1 MATDPIEET
10 PMGAVPIAPS
20 SVPIYIMGKRYEVPE
35 SLTIMKAIEY
45 AGYKLIRGCGCRGG
59 FCGACATVYRVE
71 GDPRLHYALACQEV
85 VRPGMHLVQIPFFP
99 AERAAYRLEE
109 LQATPSALFRTY
121 PKLLQCLGCGACTKV
136 CPQDLDVRE
145 YMAEA
150 MKGNIAAVARA
161 SFDCIMCGLCATRCP
176 TEQAQYRIAILCQ
189 RLYGKY
195 LVPTSQHLEDRVR
208 EIWEG
213 KYNEALRGLRNL
225 SLEQLQ
231 SCYQARE
238 IEE

>member
-1 MATDPIEET
+1 
-10 PMGAVPIAPS
+10 
-20 SVPIYIMGKRYEVPE
+20 MGKRYDVPE

-59 FCGACATVYRVE
+59 FCGACATVYRVD

-85 VRPGMHLVQIPFFP
+85 VQPGMYLVQIPFFP
-99 AERAAYRLEE
+99 AARAAYKLDEME
-109 LQATPSALFRTY
+109 AIPSALFRTY

-136 CPQDLDVRE
+136 CPQGLDVKG

-150 MKGNIAAVARA
+150 MKGNIAAVAQS
-161 SFDCIMCGLCATRCP
+161 SFDCIMCGLCAARCP

-195 LVPTSQHLEDRVR
+195 LSGTSQHLHERVR
-208 EIWEG
+208 EIEEG
-213 KYNEALRGLRNL
+213 QFEGAFKELRGL
-225 SLEQLQ
+225 STQQLRTR
-231 SCYQARE
+231 YEARE

>member
-1 MATDPIEET
+1 VTTKATDKSLI
-10 PMGAVPIAPS
+10 
-20 SVPIYIMGKRYEVPE
+20 PIYIMGKRYEIPE

-71 GDPRLHYALACQEV
+71 GDPRLHFALACQEV
-85 VRPGMHLVQIPFFP
+85 AQPGMHLVQIPFFP
-99 AERAAYRLEE
+99 AERAAYKLED
-109 LQATPSALFRTY
+109 LDATPSALFRTY

-136 CPQDLDVRE
+136 CPQELDVKN
-145 YMAEA
+145 YMALA
-150 MKGNIAAVARA
+150 MKGDIAAVARA
-161 SFDCIMCGLCATRCP
+161 SFDCINCGLCAARCP

-195 LVPTSQHLEDRVR
+195 IARSSEHLRERVQEIQEHKYDQEVR
-208 EIWEG
+208 EL
-213 KYNEALRGLRNL
+213 KALDIEELRAR
-225 SLEQLQ
+225 
-231 SCYQARE
+231 YAARE